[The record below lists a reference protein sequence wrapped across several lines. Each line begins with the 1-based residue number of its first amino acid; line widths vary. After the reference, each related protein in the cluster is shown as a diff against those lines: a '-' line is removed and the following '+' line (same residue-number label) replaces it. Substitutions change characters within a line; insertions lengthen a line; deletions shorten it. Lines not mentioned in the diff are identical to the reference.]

1 MLVTK
6 ASTFAGK
13 YCAATSAEP
22 LPAPPSDIDTFT
34 PALCAALTNVG
45 RVKSCPVPGVGGVVV
60 EGGFMV
66 KVEPTTAAKAM
77 LTCVTR
83 AHGMTVAQLPSEAF
97 HVGK

>member
-6 ASTFAGK
+6 ASTFAGT
-13 YCAATSAEP
+13 YCAATSADP

-45 RVKSCPVPGVGGVVV
+45 RVKSCPVPGVGGGVA
-60 EGGFMV
+60 GGFIV

-77 LTCVTR
+77 FTCVMR